1 MKKIVVLLIALIV
14 AVGLTGCF
22 KTDNLEENKIMAPV
36 PKNIQV
42 DGTWE
47 ITQEYTIGDN
57 NTIKKIN
64 EIKKP
69 MVTISNNMAI
79 VDNIEIDN
87 PNFKFKRVE
96 KNNYL
101 PKVFNDIVKDVP
113 LENGYMNIITISDN
127 TNLYIDF
134 ILKNDNEAYI
144 YTAGNLFVVKKINS
158 NKGDNQIK
166 NDIKDPE
173 KSSNATKNS
182 SCGILLGLKT
192 PAKINEDGSITKASY
207 QTLWIRMKNGKVDEP
222 IRIKGLLIPRANG
235 TFSYANI
242 KNDVIDGKSV
252 QTLEIV
258 NHNKNGTPVIEKNV
272 VPSSRNRE
280 ITFIGKDYIG
290 FEFTGS
296 NNLGDEYKINTLDNI
311 NTSKGLNIESLFGDK
326 GENQYL
332 NSRKQFIENK
342 PSFVLDQYNLKDID
356 TGNITM
362 FRKNARWVVEGNL
375 DSDTVGVNDLSFD
388 INISPVGTLVNY
400 DSLPVSWNK
409 LKEVDPNI
417 TDAFGSP
424 DGKFIVAINKNSL
437 SIYELEDGKLNIKP
451 IDTIDINNDEVAI
464 MGEWATGDF
473 VSLWNKAVEERNN

>member
-1 MKKIVVLLIALIV
+1 MKKIVFLLIALIV

-22 KTDNLEENKIMAPV
+22 KGDNLEENKIMAPV

-42 DGTWE
+42 DGTWKVM
-47 ITQEYTIGDN
+47 QEYTIGDN
-57 NTIKKIN
+57 DTIKRVN

-69 MVTISNNMAI
+69 IVTISNKMAI
-79 VDNIEIDN
+79 VDNMEIDN

-101 PKVFNDIVKDVP
+101 PKIFNNIVNDVP
-113 LENGYMNIITISDN
+113 LQDGYMNIITISDN

-158 NKGDNQIK
+158 NVNTDEINNVDKSEQMSQINK
-166 NDIKDPE
+166 NP
-173 KSSNATKNS
+173 NN
-182 SCGILLGLKT
+182 GILLGLKT
-192 PAKINEDGSITKASY
+192 PARIDKNGDLIKSSY
-207 QTLWIRMKNGKVDEP
+207 QTLWIRMEDGKIEEP
-222 IRIKGLLIPRANG
+222 VKINGLLIPRANG

-242 KNDVIDGKSV
+242 MDSIENGKSV
-252 QTLEIV
+252 QTLEVI
-258 NHNKNGTPVIEKNV
+258 NHNKNGTPVIEKNI
-272 VPSSRNRE
+272 VPTSMNRE

-290 FEFTGS
+290 FEFAGS

-311 NTSKGLNIESLFGDK
+311 NTSKGLNIESLFGTK
-326 GENQYL
+326 GETQYL
-332 NSRKQFIENK
+332 SSRKQFIDNK
-342 PSFVLDQYNLKDID
+342 PSFILDQYDLKDID
-356 TGNITM
+356 TGDITM
-362 FRKNARWVVEGNL
+362 FRKNARWVVEGRL

-388 INISPVGTLVNY
+388 IDISPVGTLVNY

-409 LKEVDPNI
+409 LKEIDPNI
-417 TDAFGSP
+417 IDAFSSP
-424 DGKFIVAINKNSL
+424 DGKFIVTINKSSL
-437 SIYELEDGKLNIKP
+437 SIYKVQDGKLDVDP
-451 IDTIDINNDEVAI
+451 VDVIDLDNNEVAV